1 MLFRKVRSSR
11 HPAPSS
17 GGQLP
22 RSTKALP
29 MEGKGAALTRSQP
42 DKAGLRLRLGS
53 HTGFSPTGIGR
64 RK

>member
-1 MLFRKVRSSR
+1 MLFRKVRSTR

-22 RSTKALP
+22 RSRQALP
-29 MEGKGAALTRSQP
+29 PEGKGAVPAGSRQ

-53 HTGFSPTGIGR
+53 HPGFSPTGIGR